1 MGYNKQA
8 WTPDTRLQADT
19 ISLSCYLKDVYTK
32 LGILSYAQK
41 KDIPLRVAPFF
52 PNSLFVRNSPHC
64 DVVIPKRHAGGRV
77 RVYFKALQ

>member
-32 LGILSYAQK
+32 LGILSLEQALIDNLQK
-41 KDIPLRVAPFF
+41 FLLELGKGFCLKRGKNVLPLMK
-52 PNSLFVRNSPHC
+52 NLSLL
-64 DVVIPKRHAGGRV
+64 I
-77 RVYFKALQ
+77 